1 MNVELRGVGD
11 VKTQGMD
18 DVENTILREN
28 YVNLRDAE
36 CT

>member
-11 VKTQGMD
+11 VKTQGMG
-18 DVENTILREN
+18 DVEYAILREN
-28 YVNLRDAE
+28 YVRLRDAE